1 MIRECK
7 QCQNKYPM
15 NRQGI
20 DEFCSIDCMIQ
31 YFTEIINYDHECMR
45 TESIIEDI
53 IERAFEA
60 GQWTCE
66 CDV

>member
-20 DEFCSIDCMIQ
+20 DEFCSIDCMIAF
-31 YFTEIINYDHECMR
+31 YSITISGCRLDEID
-45 TESIIEDI
+45 SIVEDI

>member
-1 MIRECK
+1 
-7 QCQNKYPM
+7 M

-60 GQWTCE
+60 GQLTCE